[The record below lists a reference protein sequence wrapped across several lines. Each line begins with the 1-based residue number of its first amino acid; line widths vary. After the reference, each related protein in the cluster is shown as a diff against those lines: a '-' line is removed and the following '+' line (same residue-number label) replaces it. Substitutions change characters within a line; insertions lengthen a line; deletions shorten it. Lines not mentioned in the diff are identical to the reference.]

1 MTTSTSP
8 VIPTGSTILV
18 TGANGFIASH
28 VADQFIKNGYKV
40 RGTVRDIEKSSWLNA
55 YFDKIYGKGH
65 FELVSVPDMLAE
77 NAYDEVVKGVS
88 AFIHTA
94 SVVSFDPDPNK
105 VIPTAKDSALVALEA
120 SYREPSVKRFVLTS
134 SSSTTLAANP
144 ETFMKMKGAVVTED
158 TWSPDA
164 KELAWTPGPWGPEHG
179 AFVYVASKVEQEQA
193 VWKYHEENKSKR
205 PDLVVNS
212 VLPSMNLGKSLDVVN
227 QGHRSTSGF
236 ILPFLEGQR
245 MPPHFSHPQ
254 YFIDVQDDAILHV
267 AAATLPDVK
276 SERIFGFAQS
286 FCWDDVLEILRK
298 QHPGKNIHENFANE
312 PFPIIIKPVD
322 RAEAL
327 LKRLGKPGWTS
338 LEDSLRMN
346 TEDLIAEISA

>member
-1 MTTSTSP
+1 MNSPSP
-8 VIPTGSTILV
+8 VIPTGSTVLV

-55 YFDKIYGKGH
+55 YFEKTYGKGH

-77 NAYDEVVKGVS
+77 TAYDEVVKGVS

-94 SVVSFDPDPNK
+94 SIVSFDPDPNN
-105 VIPTAKDSALVALEA
+105 VIPTAKESALVALKA
-120 SYREPSVKRFVLTS
+120 SYKEPSVKRFVLTS

-144 ETFMKMKGAVVTED
+144 ETFMKMKGAIVTED

-212 VLPSMNLGKSLDVVN
+212 GKKSL
-227 QGHRSTSGF
+227 QCE
-236 ILPFLEGQR
+236 LLC
-245 MPPHFSHPQ
+245 FSVSDTNCHISP
-254 YFIDVQDDAILHV
+254 
-267 AAATLPDVK
+267 
-276 SERIFGFAQS
+276 AQH
-286 FCWDDVLEILRK
+286 E
-298 QHPGKNIHENFANE
+298 PGKE
-312 PFPIIIKPVD
+312 
-322 RAEAL
+322 
-327 LKRLGKPGWTS
+327 S
-338 LEDSLRMN
+338 
-346 TEDLIAEISA
+346 

>member
-212 VLPSMNLGKSLDVVN
+212 VLPS
-227 QGHRSTSGF
+227 F